1 MCIYAH
7 VPKLE
12 MWMDATVPQKIP
24 ATYVREIREDKMFK
38 WRKHL
43 DVFARQATQVEGK
56 AIKSGTFNP
65 GGIVSH

>member
-38 WRKHL
+38 
-43 DVFARQATQVEGK
+43 
-56 AIKSGTFNP
+56 
-65 GGIVSH
+65 